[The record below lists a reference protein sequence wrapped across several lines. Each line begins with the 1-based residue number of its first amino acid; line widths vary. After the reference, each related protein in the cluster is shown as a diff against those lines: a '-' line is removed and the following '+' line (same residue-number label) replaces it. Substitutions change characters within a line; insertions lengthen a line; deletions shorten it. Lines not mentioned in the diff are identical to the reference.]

1 MDLLKVILQEH
12 SRSQALKIAKF
23 VGPDAKRFE
32 MLVDIFLK
40 GPYRVTQR
48 AAWPLS
54 KCVEKHP
61 LLIMPH
67 LKKILDR
74 VQRPGIHDAVKRN
87 IIRLLQFIDIP
98 KRYHGRTADI
108 CFTFLRNA
116 REPVAIRVFA
126 MTVLA
131 DISMYY
137 PEIMPELRIILEDE
151 LPYGSPA
158 FISRARKVLRELG
171 EARGGSE

>member
-1 MDLLKVILQEH
+1 
-12 SRSQALKIAKF
+12 
-23 VGPDAKRFE
+23 

-61 LLIMPH
+61 RLIIPH
-67 LKKILDR
+67 LKQILDL
-74 VQRPGIHDAVKRN
+74 VQKRGIHDAVKRN
-87 IIRLLQFIDIP
+87 TIRLLQFIDIP
-98 KRYHGRTADI
+98 KRYHGRIAGI
-108 CFTFLRNA
+108 CFTFLRNR

-131 DISMYY
+131 DIGTYN
-137 PEIMPELRIILEDE
+137 PELKPELRIILEDE

-158 FISRARKVLRELG
+158 FTSRARRVLKRLNVYR
-171 EARGGSE
+171 EARGALRG